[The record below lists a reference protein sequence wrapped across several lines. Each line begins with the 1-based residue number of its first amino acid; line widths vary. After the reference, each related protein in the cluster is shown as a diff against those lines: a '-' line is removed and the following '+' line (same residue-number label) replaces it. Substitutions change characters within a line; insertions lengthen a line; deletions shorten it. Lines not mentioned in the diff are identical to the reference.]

1 MAEREMGL
9 ERLHED
15 RQRVSEGETGEDGK
29 RKRKRKRKELSLV
42 ALLYPPLWLQMS
54 YKKAIL

>member
-1 MAEREMGL
+1 MGL